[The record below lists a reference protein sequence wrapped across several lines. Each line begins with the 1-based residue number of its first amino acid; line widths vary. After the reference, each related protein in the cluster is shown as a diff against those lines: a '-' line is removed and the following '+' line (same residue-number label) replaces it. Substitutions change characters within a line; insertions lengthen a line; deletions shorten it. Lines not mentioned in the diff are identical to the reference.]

1 MNVPSRELTPEDP
14 ELIEFARQIMD
25 ANTDRDAGVP
35 RSQIRQRSAARGT
48 VRRHL
53 TWTEHPLARG
63 LSGSRQQTATAPN
76 GGYLRG
82 RAKAVVALGDGLPVS
97 LPWRDKRAKDSGAQ
111 RLTHM
116 R

>member
-25 ANTDRDAGVP
+25 ANTDRDDGVP
-35 RSQIRQRSAARGT
+35 RSQIRQRSAAGGT
-48 VRRHL
+48 VRRHPHGQN
-53 TWTEHPLARG
+53 TRLARG
-63 LSGSRQQTATAPN
+63 LSGSRQQIATAPN

-97 LPWRDKRAKDSGAQ
+97 LRP
-111 RLTHM
+111 
-116 R
+116 